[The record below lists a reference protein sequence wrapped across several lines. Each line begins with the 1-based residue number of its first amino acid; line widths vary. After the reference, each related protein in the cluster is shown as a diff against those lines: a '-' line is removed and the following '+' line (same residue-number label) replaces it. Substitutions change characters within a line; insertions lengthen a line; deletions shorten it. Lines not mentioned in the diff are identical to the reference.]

1 MTCAGSLSGMNR
13 SIFYY
18 LVIGAVVGL
27 LLSGVVGDP
36 FIGVGLGLVIGLVA
50 FFLRNR
56 MGGKG
61 GGRGSF
67 GGGDAYQE
75 LLAKARGDQSLVNRL
90 MAFEEKRN
98 PNGNKQQWADD
109 ALDRWERDRA

>member
-1 MTCAGSLSGMNR
+1 MNR

-18 LVIGAVVGL
+18 LIIGAVVGL
-27 LLSGVVGDP
+27 LLSGVIGDP
-36 FIGVGLGLVIGLVA
+36 LVGVGIGLVIGLIA

-56 MGGKG
+56 VGGSNRGSIG
-61 GGRGSF
+61 GGG
-67 GGGDAYQE
+67 AYQE
-75 LLAKARGDQSLVNRL
+75 LLAKARGDESLVNRL

-98 PNGNKQQWADD
+98 PNGNKSQWAAD